1 MASFFKLTIMKTL
14 IYGYGNPGRQD
25 DALGIRLAEKMEEW
39 IREENITNIEVDYN
53 YQLNIEDAD
62 RISDFELVIFT
73 DASIEEMNDFLF
85 TEVNPSEA
93 TIEFTMHAVSP
104 SFVIDL
110 CKKLYGKTPKTFLVH
125 IKGYEFDFIEEL
137 TENANLNLAKATSFL
152 KEKIK
157 ELTK

>member
-1 MASFFKLTIMKTL
+1 MASFLKPKIMKTL

-25 DALGIRLAEKMEEW
+25 DALGIRLAEKIEEW
-39 IREENITNIEVDYN
+39 IQQENITNMEVDYN

-62 RISDFELVIFT
+62 RIAGFDLVIFA

-85 TEVNPSEA
+85 TEVNPSKA

-110 CKKLYGKTPKTFLVH
+110 CKKLYGKCPKTFLLHV
-125 IKGYEFDFIEEL
+125 KGYEWEFVEEL
-137 TENANLNLAKATSFL
+137 TENAMLNLAKATAFL
-152 KEKIK
+152 KEKIR

>member
-1 MASFFKLTIMKTL
+1 
-14 IYGYGNPGRQD
+14 
-25 DALGIRLAEKMEEW
+25 
-39 IREENITNIEVDYN
+39 
-53 YQLNIEDAD
+53 
-62 RISDFELVIFT
+62 
-73 DASIEEMNDFLF
+73 MNDFLF